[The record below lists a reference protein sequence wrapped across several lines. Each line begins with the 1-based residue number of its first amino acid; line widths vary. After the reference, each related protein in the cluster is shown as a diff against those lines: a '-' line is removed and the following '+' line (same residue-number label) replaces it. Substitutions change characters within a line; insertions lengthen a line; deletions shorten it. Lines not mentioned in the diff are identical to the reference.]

1 MEKGAVQI
9 QRLQYHTPMNKPSLY
24 PLPSICLLLF
34 FLWNGTY
41 AQSCCGIGGSLVSGG
56 HPVLNKYTLLASP
69 SGNYAI
75 ADNPTRLRGSTGL
88 LLAYGITDR
97 LSLSLRSSYIWASYS
112 MIMPPVILQDT
123 TIYPEKIHY
132 KNNGFG
138 DGYAA
143 LQFAVIRLT
152 PSNKQE
158 LITGI
163 DAGIPWGSDQKEVDG
178 IVLLDNLQ
186 TGTGGFSLN
195 GYVTYLRA
203 FPAIYYSITST
214 VAGRINF
221 KTKRGK
227 DPGDEFSVMLTSLLG
242 PFYNTRLSVTFNYSQ
257 NGNDYSQEYTKTMTE
272 SPGTSG
278 KRLSI
283 IPALEYSF
291 SSNLKFLM
299 NANIPLW
306 RDKYA
311 TLNDNDKSFS
321 AQIYWFIPL
330 ANSEPSH
337 IKSIS
342 F

>member
-1 MEKGAVQI
+1 
-9 QRLQYHTPMNKPSLY
+9 MNKLSLF
-24 PLPSICLLLF
+24 PLLSTFALLTILF
-34 FLWNGTY
+34 DGAY

-56 HPVLNKYTLLASP
+56 HPVLNKHTLLASP
-69 SGNYAI
+69 SGSYAL
-75 ADNPTRLRGSTGL
+75 ADDPQRVRGSTQL
-88 LLAYGITDR
+88 LLAYGLTDR
-97 LSLSLRSSYIWASYS
+97 LSLSLKTSYIWASYS
-112 MIMPPVILQDT
+112 MEMPPVYLPDT
-123 TIYPEKIHY
+123 VLHPERIHY

-152 PSNKQE
+152 PFNKQE

-163 DAGIPWGSDQKEVDG
+163 DAGIPWGPDRKEVNG
-178 IVLLDNLQ
+178 IILLDNLQ

-203 FPAIYYSITST
+203 FPAIYYSVTST

-221 KTKRGK
+221 KTRRGK

-242 PFYNTRLSVTFNYSQ
+242 PFYNTRLSITLNYSQ
-257 NGNDYSQEYTKTMTE
+257 NENDYSQEYTKTMTI
-272 SPGTSG
+272 SPGSSG
-278 KRLSI
+278 KRLSL

-291 SSNLKFLM
+291 TSNLKFLI
-299 NANIPLW
+299 NSNTPLW

-330 ANSEPSH
+330 AKSEPSH